1 MNYTK
6 FAADI
11 DTRIQKRAADRAA
24 VLEKIQKA
32 QAAAADAEA
41 LKEQAALQE
50 DNAAIDAYTEAQKK
64 ADRAAAGLAVYGKKL
79 EALPEKVF
87 SYDEVM
93 EAREKLSEAYAAEQ
107 ADIEKAARPLLLKL
121 QAQLKAQAEKFAADR
136 QTGDAAIDRMK
147 ANSETMWKGTDR
159 RLDNDHGYY
168 NADQDNMQKLLTVL
182 DAILNGTQYV
192 KVEF

>member
-147 ANSETMWKGTDR
+147 AHSDTMWKGNDR
-159 RLDNDHGYY
+159 RLGNDHGYY
-168 NADQDNMQKLLTVL
+168 NADQDNMQKLLAVL

-192 KVEF
+192 KVKF

>member
-11 DTRIQKRAADRAA
+11 DTRIQKRAADRAS

-32 QAAAADAEA
+32 QAAATDAEA

-121 QAQLKAQAEKFAADR
+121 QAQLKTQAEKFAADR

>member
-168 NADQDNMQKLLTVL
+168 NADQDNMQKLLAVL

>member
-147 ANSETMWKGTDR
+147 AHSDTMWKGNDR

-168 NADQDNMQKLLTVL
+168 NADQDNMQKLLAVL